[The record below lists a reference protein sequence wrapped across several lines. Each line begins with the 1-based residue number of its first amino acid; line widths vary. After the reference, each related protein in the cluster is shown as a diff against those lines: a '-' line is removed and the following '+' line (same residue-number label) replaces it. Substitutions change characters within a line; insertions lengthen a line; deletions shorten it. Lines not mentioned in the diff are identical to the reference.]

1 MQKVIIARALAQE
14 PKILLLDEPISS
26 LDLRN
31 QLEVME
37 LISRVVAEQGL
48 SAILAIH
55 DINLAL
61 RFSDQLLFLKE
72 GKVHAFVDPRAVTPG
87 VIKEVYG
94 VDVLL
99 QEVQGYPVVIAVN
112 GWKRE
117 GINHEKVR

>member
-1 MQKVIIARALAQE
+1 
-14 PKILLLDEPISS
+14 
-26 LDLRN
+26 
-31 QLEVME
+31 ME
-37 LISRVVAEQGL
+37 LIHRVVAEQGL

-55 DINLAL
+55 DISLAL

-72 GKVHAFVDPRAVTPG
+72 GKVHAFVDPRTVTPG

-117 GINHEKVR
+117 GSSHETVR